1 MRSQVRVCVSGMMV
15 GQDCHL
21 LRHGESHIGVAV
33 SGGSNEL
40 WAGIDV
46 AFILCFGCVDVGTV
60 NEFGQAFT
68 LHSFHVAACSC
79 NILAPA
85 VGEDAT
91 RLQEEIPSRWRRSQG
106 EAARACAEE
115 KPWGPG
121 KRLKPSVEKLPPAQ
135 CR

>member
-1 MRSQVRVCVSGMMV
+1 MSC
-15 GQDCHL
+15 
-21 LRHGESHIGVAV
+21 ESV
-33 SGGSNEL
+33 GSNEL
-40 WAGIDV
+40 WAGIDA
-46 AFILCFGCVDVGTV
+46 AFILCFGCVDAGTV

-121 KRLKPSVEKLPPAQ
+121 KAASRPWRSCRRLNADEAACVKTEEGW
-135 CR
+135 